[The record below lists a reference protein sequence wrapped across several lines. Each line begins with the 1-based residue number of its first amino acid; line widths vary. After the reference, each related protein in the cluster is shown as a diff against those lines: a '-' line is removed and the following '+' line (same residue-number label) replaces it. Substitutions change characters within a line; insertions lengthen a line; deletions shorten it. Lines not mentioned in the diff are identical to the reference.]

1 MQAATQ
7 RLHLPTIMSK
17 MNSLWRPFAT
27 GILLV
32 TAACTR
38 EAPRALGTLEWDR
51 ITLPSP
57 AAEKIISVEVR
68 EGQRVKAG
76 EALMRLE
83 GTRTSSQVAAAQAQA
98 RQGKAALAE
107 LKAGP
112 RREDIA
118 QARANLAALQAQAV
132 DARAYYDR
140 VIVLAGQKLV
150 PATEVDRARAAR
162 DSADAQ
168 VRAAQQVLLQR
179 ERGTRTEQIAQ
190 GEAAMQAATAQAQ
203 AEQATL
209 DKLTLVA
216 PRDAQVDSI
225 PYKLGDQ
232 APVGAPLVVL
242 LAGDAPYARIY
253 VPEPLRAGTKVGDVA
268 RVHVEGRDT
277 VWKGAVRMIRNDPTF
292 TPYYALTGQDARRLS
307 YLAEIQL
314 GADAAT
320 LPAGLPVWVEFGP

>member
-1 MQAATQ
+1 MVTAV
-7 RLHLPTIMSK
+7 LV
-17 MNSLWRPFAT
+17 
-27 GILLV
+27 V

-38 EAPRALGTLEWDR
+38 ETPRALGTLEWDR

-57 AAEKIISVEVR
+57 AAEKIVSIEVR

-83 GTRTSSQVAAAQAQA
+83 DTRTSSQVAAAQAQA
-98 RQGKAALAE
+98 RQNKAALAE

-232 APVGAPLVVL
+232 APVGAPLLVL
-242 LAGDAPYARIY
+242 LAGEAPYARIY
-253 VPEPLRAGTKVGDVA
+253 VPEPMRAATKVGDPA
-268 RVHVEGRDT
+268 RVHVEGKDM
-277 VWKGAVRMIRNDPTF
+277 VWQGTVRMIRNDPTF
-292 TPYYALTGQDARRLS
+292 TPYYALTGQDATRLS
-307 YLAEIQL
+307 YLAEVQL
-314 GADAAT
+314 GSDAAI

>member
-1 MQAATQ
+1 MIQF
-7 RLHLPTIMSK
+7 R
-17 MNSLWRPFAT
+17 RPFAAVV
-27 GILLV
+27 LL
-32 TAACTR
+32 TAAACTR
-38 EAPRALGTLEWDR
+38 ETPRALGTLEWDR

-68 EGQRVKAG
+68 EGQRVKNG
-76 EALMRLE
+76 EVLLRLE
-83 GTRTSSQVAAAQAQA
+83 GTRTTSQLAAAQAQA
-98 RQGKAALAE
+98 RQGQAALAE

-132 DARAYYDR
+132 DARAYYER
-140 VIVLAGQKLV
+140 VSLLAGQKLV
-150 PATEVDRARAAR
+150 PAADVDRARAAR

-168 VRAAQQVLLQR
+168 VRAAQQILLQR
-179 ERGTRTEQIAQ
+179 ERGTRAEQIAQ
-190 GEAAMQAATAQAQ
+190 GEAAMQAAAAQAQ
-203 AEQATL
+203 TEQVTL

-216 PRDAQVDSI
+216 PRDAQIDSI

-253 VPEPLRAGTKVGDVA
+253 IPEPLRAQAKAGDPA
-268 RVHVEGRDT
+268 RVHVEGMAA
-277 VWKGAVRMIRNDPTF
+277 VWKGTVRMIRNDPTF
-292 TPYYALTGQDARRLS
+292 TPYYSLTGQDARRLS

-314 GADAAT
+314 GTDAAD

>member
-1 MQAATQ
+1 MIPGMNAYTGLVVAVALLAAGC
-7 RLHLPTIMSK
+7 
-17 MNSLWRPFAT
+17 A
-27 GILLV
+27 
-32 TAACTR
+32 R

-57 AAEKIISVEVR
+57 AAEKIISVEVH

-76 EALMRLE
+76 EVLMRLE

-168 VRAAQQVLLQR
+168 VRAAQQILLQR

-232 APVGAPLVVL
+232 APVGAPLLVL

-253 VPEPLRAGTKVGDVA
+253 VPEPLRASAKVGDAA
-268 RVHVEGRDT
+268 RVHVEGMET
-277 VWKGAVRMIRNDPTF
+277 VWQGTIRMIRNDPTF
-292 TPYYALTGQDARRLS
+292 TPYYALTGQDATRLS
-307 YLAEIQL
+307 YLAEVQL

>member
-1 MQAATQ
+1 MVTAV
-7 RLHLPTIMSK
+7 LV
-17 MNSLWRPFAT
+17 
-27 GILLV
+27 V

-38 EAPRALGTLEWDR
+38 ETPRALGTLEWDR

-57 AAEKIISVEVR
+57 AAEKIVSIEVR

-83 GTRTSSQVAAAQAQA
+83 DTRTSSQVAAAQAQA
-98 RQGKAALAE
+98 RQNKAALAE

-140 VIVLAGQKLV
+140 VIVLSGQKLV

-232 APVGAPLVVL
+232 APVGAPLLVL
-242 LAGDAPYARIY
+242 LAGEAPYARIY
-253 VPEPLRAGTKVGDVA
+253 VPEPMRAATKVGDPA
-268 RVHVEGRDT
+268 RVHVEGRDM
-277 VWKGAVRMIRNDPTF
+277 VWQGTVRMIRNDPTF
-292 TPYYALTGQDARRLS
+292 TPYYALTGQDATRLS
-307 YLAEIQL
+307 YLAEVQL
-314 GADAAT
+314 GSDAAI

>member
-1 MQAATQ
+1 MIQF
-7 RLHLPTIMSK
+7 R
-17 MNSLWRPFAT
+17 RPFVAV
-27 GILLV
+27 LLLA

-38 EAPRALGTLEWDR
+38 QTPRALGTLEWDR

-57 AAEKIISVEVR
+57 AAEKIISIDVR
-68 EGQRVKAG
+68 EGQRVKSG
-76 EALMRLE
+76 EVLLRLE
-83 GTRTSSQVAAAQAQA
+83 GTRTNSQLAAAQAQA

-132 DARAYYDR
+132 DARAYYER
-140 VIVLAGQKLV
+140 VGLLAGQKLV
-150 PATEVDRARAAR
+150 PAADVDRARAAR

-168 VRAAQQVLLQR
+168 VRAAEQILLQR
-179 ERGTRTEQIAQ
+179 ERGTRVEQIAQ
-190 GEAAMQAATAQAQ
+190 GEAAMQAAAAQAQ
-203 AEQATL
+203 TEQVTL

-253 VPEPLRAGTKVGDVA
+253 VPEPLRAGAKVGDPA
-268 RVHVEGRDT
+268 RVHVEGMAS
-277 VWKGAVRMIRNDPTF
+277 VWKGTVRMIRNDPTF
-292 TPYYALTGQDARRLS
+292 TPYYSLTGQDARRLS

-314 GADAAT
+314 GTDAAS